1 MGDHERVTRWAD
13 GEATATAEPV
23 GDSWSAR
30 GADELDD
37 PVLPSR
43 EDSTVRLGSE
53 AIGGPAGRH
62 VRSGASWWSVL
73 RVLVAMSFV
82 VSMLGVVQKEHCR
95 THDWASPDDYTH
107 ACYSDLPSLYYARGL
122 ADGETPYIGQPT
134 DHRVEY
140 PVLTGAAMWFAAKF
154 VPGPG
159 ASVDRTR
166 WFFDVNVL
174 LFACCLAI
182 AVVATA
188 LTHRR
193 RPWDAAILALSPG
206 VLLAGTINWDLW
218 AVALTA
224 VAMLMW
230 ARERTLLAGIFI
242 GLGAATKFYPLF
254 LLGPLLLLCLR
265 AGRMRDFGRTL
276 AGAVGAWLV
285 VNVPVMLVD
294 FTGWKEFYRLSENR
308 KAGFSSVWLALD
320 LYGHAVPA
328 DKLNLVAGGLFA
340 LCCLAIAALAL
351 AAPRRP
357 RLAQLSFLVVAAFL
371 LTNKVYS
378 PQYVVWLVPLAALAR
393 PRWRDYLIW
402 QATEV
407 VHYVGIWLYLVGY
420 DAASVDRGLNPHG
433 YVWTVVAHVAG
444 TLYLSARIV
453 VDVLRPEHDV
463 VRADGSDDPGGGV
476 LDGEPD
482 RLRLRLA

>member
-1 MGDHERVTRWAD
+1 M
-13 GEATATAEPV
+13 ATAVRPGERPAV
-23 GDSWSAR
+23 
-30 GADELDD
+30 ADVVDD
-37 PVLPSR
+37 DFDEPVLPSR
-43 EDSTVRLGSE
+43 EDPLVRRGSE
-53 AIGGPAGRH
+53 VIGGPAGDR
-62 VRSGASWWSVL
+62 VRSGTSWWSVL
-73 RVLVAMSFV
+73 RVLVVLSFV
-82 VSMLGVVQKEHCR
+82 VSMFGVVQKEHCR
-95 THDWASPDDYTH
+95 THDWAAPDDYVH

-122 ADGETPYIGQPT
+122 ADGEVPYLGQPAA
-134 DHRVEY
+134 HRVEY

-159 ASVDRTR
+159 SGVDRTR
-166 WFFDVNVL
+166 WYFDVNAI
-174 LFACCLAI
+174 LFACCFAI

-193 RPWDAAILALSPG
+193 RPWDAAIVALSPG

-230 ARERTLLAGIFI
+230 ARERVVLAGVLI
-242 GLGAATKFYPLF
+242 GLGAAAKFYPLF

-265 AGRMRDFGRTL
+265 AGRMRDFGRMF
-276 AGAVGAWLV
+276 AAAAGAWLV
-285 VNVPVMLVD
+285 VNVPVMLAD
-294 FTGWKEFYRLSENR
+294 YQGWKTFYSLSHSR
-308 KAGFSSVWLALD
+308 KAGFSSIWLALD

-328 DKLNLVAGGLFA
+328 GRLNLVAGGLFA
-340 LCCLAIAALAL
+340 LLCVGIAVLAF

-357 RLAQLSFLVVAAFL
+357 RLAQLAFLTVAAFL

-407 VHYVGIWLYLVGY
+407 VHYVGVWLYLVGY
-420 DAASVDRGLNPHG
+420 DPSSVDRGLSPHG
-433 YVWTVVAHVAG
+433 YVWTILAHVAG
-444 TLYLSARIV
+444 TLYLSVRIV
-453 VDVLRPEHDV
+453 LDILRPEADV